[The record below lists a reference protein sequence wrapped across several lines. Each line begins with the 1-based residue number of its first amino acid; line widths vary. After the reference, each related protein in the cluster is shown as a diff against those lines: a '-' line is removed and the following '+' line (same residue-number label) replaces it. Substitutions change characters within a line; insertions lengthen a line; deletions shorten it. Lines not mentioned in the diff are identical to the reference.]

1 MAGTGERR
9 KYGGASMADGST
21 RVTAEKLASP
31 TAFRAYIAMASAP
44 PASSNRPQGQP
55 GPRRNFAL
63 LSPAFLDELRARV
76 TLSSVVGR
84 SVRLTKAGNEFKACC
99 PFHQEKTPSFWV
111 NDQKAFYH
119 CFGCSAHG
127 DAIRFLTETSGL
139 SFMDAVKQLAD
150 SAGMELP
157 KAEPAEVARQERSAG
172 LIEITEAAARYFE
185 RSLAGAGGASAR
197 AYLDRRGV
205 SAESRD
211 AFRLGFAPDERNG
224 VAAALPEVEAPQ
236 LVEAGL
242 LIQVEDKAPYDRF
255 RGRLMIPI
263 RDPRGRVIAF
273 GGRILGP
280 GEPKY
285 LNSPDTPLF
294 DKGRVLFNLDRAT
307 PASRQ
312 TGRILVVEGYLDVL
326 ALDGAGI
333 REVVAPMGTALTEAQ
348 LELLWRQV
356 DEPILCFD
364 GDSAGARAA
373 ARAAERAMP
382 LLRPGKQ
389 LRIALLP
396 EKQDPD
402 DVIRAR
408 GRDGF
413 EQFVTAALPLAEF
426 IYAHESGKIDP
437 NRPEQRAMLRKR
449 LDEVA
454 QSCADRFVADEF
466 GRSFRALFNDQ
477 FGWKKEHRKAILSA
491 AIRTSPR
498 IAPDLTG
505 SILRSALHGLT
516 RYPGLVAEHLEEI
529 AALQIDNVQ
538 MARWREALVDFTL
551 SERDL
556 DGDGLATMLGTILL
570 PEMLQLDIKSDL
582 RFGFAKQSEA
592 PEKAIAQLRTLVR
605 HLGEEQGLER
615 RGTELDEA
623 ALADAVGDDYERIA
637 ADLQRVRQSRA
648 DLLQRSAEWDLD
660 LEQAI

>member
-1 MAGTGERR
+1 M
-9 KYGGASMADGST
+9 
-21 RVTAEKLASP
+21 
-31 TAFRAYIAMASAP
+31 
-44 PASSNRPQGQP
+44 PAA
-55 GPRRNFAL
+55 RRNFAL

-76 TLSSVVGR
+76 SLSSIVGR

-150 SAGMELP
+150 TAGMELP
-157 KAEPAEVARQERSAG
+157 KPEPAELARQERSAG
-172 LIEITEAAARYFE
+172 LIDVTEAAARHYE
-185 RSLAGAGGASAR
+185 RSLAASTGADAR
-197 AYLDRRGV
+197 AYLDQRGV
-205 SAESRD
+205 AAETRG

-224 VAAALPEVEAPQ
+224 VAKALPESSTEQ

-242 LIQVEDKAPYDRF
+242 LIQVEDKTPYDRF

-273 GGRILGP
+273 GGRILGA

-294 DKGRVLFNLDRAT
+294 DKGRVLFNLDRAA

-312 TGRILVVEGYLDVL
+312 SDRLIVVEGYLDVL

-333 REVVAPMGTALTEAQ
+333 REVVAPMGTALTESQ
-348 LELLWRQV
+348 LEMLWRLV

-364 GDSAGARAA
+364 GDGAGRRAA

-402 DVIRAR
+402 DVIRNR
-408 GRDGF
+408 GRDVF
-413 EQFVTAALPLAEF
+413 EDLIAAALPLAEF
-426 IYAHESGKIDP
+426 VYATERAKIDP
-437 NRPEQRAMLRKR
+437 VRPEQRAGLRKR
-449 LDEVA
+449 LDDLA
-454 QSCADRFVADEF
+454 QSCDDRLMGDEF
-466 GRSFRALFNDQ
+466 GRSFRRMFNDE
-477 FGWKKEHRKAILSA
+477 FAWRPEHRRAILSA

-498 IAPDLTG
+498 IAPDMARSTV
-505 SILRSALHGLT
+505 RSALHGLT
-516 RYPGLVAEHLEEI
+516 RHPQLIAEHLETI
-529 AALQIDNVQ
+529 GSLKIDNPDL
-538 MARWREALVDFTL
+538 ARWREALIEAALTTP
-551 SERDL
+551 DL
-556 DGDGLATMLGTILL
+556 DGDGLAAILEINLL
-570 PEMLQLDIKSDL
+570 PETLQWDVQSDL
-582 RFGFAKQSEA
+582 RFGFLRGADGA
-592 PEKAIAQLRTLVR
+592 DRPAAQLRMLVR
-605 HLGEEQGLER
+605 HLGEEQGLGAEAK
-615 RGTELDEA
+615 ELDAA
-623 ALADAVGDDYERIA
+623 ALADAAGDEYERIA
-637 ADLQRVRQSRA
+637 ADLQRVRIARA